1 MYVGA
6 RHPIRRKCGRTH
18 RPRMPQSLDSCA
30 TEISSPQGPA
40 LWTSTSASSL
50 STPLL
55 TPTGLSH
62 SHRVGVNRNPPA
74 FQVHFEGQRGPEK
87 KRVDGGGGGSRTR
100 VRSTD
105 PRDLYERIRRFALTS
120 RAPGGR
126 ILSGQRRC
134 VLARPRPAH
143 PRSGH
148 PAFLCYRGSRSAGE
162 TGKRHPGV
170 KSRDPSSAT
179 SYAARASVRLLLLAV
194 VMPAL

>member
-1 MYVGA
+1 
-6 RHPIRRKCGRTH
+6 
-18 RPRMPQSLDSCA
+18 MPQSFESCA
-30 TEISSPQGPA
+30 TEISSPQAPA
-40 LWTSTSASSL
+40 LSTSTSASSL
-50 STPLL
+50 STPPL
-55 TPTGLSH
+55 TPTVSD
-62 SHRVGVNRNPPA
+62 SPRVGVNPNRNPPA
-74 FQVHFEGQRGPEK
+74 FQVHFEGRRGPEK
-87 KRVDGGGGGSRTR
+87 RRVDGGGGGSRTR

-126 ILSGQRRC
+126 ILSGQRRF

-148 PAFLCYRGSRSAGE
+148 PALLCYRGSRSAGE

-179 SYAARASVRLLLLAV
+179 SYAARASGRLLLLAV